1 MIIPITK
8 GMILAIASNVGLEIY
23 LDPTNSPTPDK
34 VLTWDEIRAITS
46 ARNTQRQSGVKATTH

>member
-1 MIIPITK
+1 
-8 GMILAIASNVGLEIY
+8 MILAIASNVGLEIY